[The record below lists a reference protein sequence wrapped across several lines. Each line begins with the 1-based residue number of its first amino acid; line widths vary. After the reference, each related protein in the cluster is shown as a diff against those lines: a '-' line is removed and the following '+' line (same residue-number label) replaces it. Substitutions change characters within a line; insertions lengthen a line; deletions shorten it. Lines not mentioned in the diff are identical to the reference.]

1 MTARAKTL
9 RSRVTHVWRKRSHL
23 IVRTVT
29 ASLVLSAIALFTA
42 LAGQVQSGATRQWDE
57 RVLTALRKPDAPAE
71 PLGPAWLHGAALDVT
86 ALGSPLVLT
95 FFVIASVGFLYFEGQ
110 RRVALTAVLTISGG
124 ALLSGILKHVF
135 ARPRPDIVPHLRDV
149 GGLSFPSGHSMGAA
163 IVYFTLGVMFTKA
176 FKSRRAKAFCLAW
189 AFFLAT
195 VVGLSRVFLGVHYP
209 SDVLAGWLAGLG
221 WALACHAVAQFI
233 PTRPVP
239 EVSDTPRA

>member
-1 MTARAKTL
+1 MTQ
-9 RSRVTHVWRKRSHL
+9 VWRKRSHL

-29 ASLVLSAIALFTA
+29 ASLVLSVIALFLA

-57 RVLTALRKPDAPAE
+57 RLLVALRNPADRAE
-71 PLGPAWLHGAALDVT
+71 PVGPSWLHGAALDAT
-86 ALGSPLVLT
+86 ALGSPLILT
-95 FFVIASVGFLYFEGQ
+95 FVVIASVGFLYFEGQ
-110 RRVALTAVLTISGG
+110 RRVALTAVLTIGGG
-124 ALLSGILKHVF
+124 ALLSGILKQVF

-163 IVYFTLGVMFTKA
+163 IVYFTLGVMFMKA
-176 FKSRRAKAFCLAW
+176 FKSRRAKAFCLSW

-195 VVGLSRVFLGVHYP
+195 IVGASRVYLGVHYP

-221 WALACHAVAQFI
+221 WGMACFAVAQFI

-239 EVSDTPRA
+239 EVSDTPVD